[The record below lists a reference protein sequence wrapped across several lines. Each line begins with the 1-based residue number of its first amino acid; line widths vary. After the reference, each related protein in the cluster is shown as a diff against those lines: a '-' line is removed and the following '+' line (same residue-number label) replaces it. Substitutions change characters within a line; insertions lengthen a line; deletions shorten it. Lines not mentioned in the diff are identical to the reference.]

1 MPTLFYILVITYVIA
16 INLYG
21 VLMLKFQKKA
31 QENDHYT
38 KISDAKLYIAGILGG
53 ATGIFIFMFI
63 FKHNLRSLFMM
74 VLMPMF
80 IVLNVYSIMILLNG
94 GFGGFAL

>member
-1 MPTLFYILVITYVIA
+1 MPMLFYILIITYVIA

-31 QENDHYT
+31 QDNEQYP
-38 KISDAKLYIAGILGG
+38 KINDAKIYLAGILGG

-63 FKHNLRSLFMM
+63 FKHKLKSLFMM

-80 IVLNVYSIMILLNG
+80 IVINVYLITLLFNN
-94 GFGGFAL
+94 GFGFFAL

>member
-1 MPTLFYILVITYVIA
+1 MPTIFYILIITYVIA

-21 VLMLKFQKKA
+21 ILMLKFQKKA
-31 QENDHYT
+31 QDNDQYT
-38 KISDAKLYIAGILGG
+38 KISDAKIYLAGILGG

-63 FKHNLRSLFMM
+63 FKHNLKSLFMM

-80 IVLNVYSIMILLNG
+80 IVLNVYFITLALNG
-94 GFGGFAL
+94 GFSSFIL

>member
-1 MPTLFYILVITYVIA
+1 MPTIFYILLITYVIA

-31 QENDHYT
+31 QDDDQYT
-38 KISDAKLYIAGILGG
+38 KISDAKIYLAGILGG

-63 FKHNLRSLFMM
+63 LKHNLKSLLMM

-80 IVLNVYSIMILLNG
+80 IVINFYLIITVFNG
-94 GFGGFAL
+94 GFGFLTL

>member
-1 MPTLFYILVITYVIA
+1 MIFYILLITYVIA

-31 QENDHYT
+31 QDNDKYT
-38 KISDAKLYIAGILGG
+38 KISDAKIYLAGILGG

-63 FKHNLRSLFMM
+63 FKHNLKSLFMM

-80 IVLNVYSIMILLNG
+80 IVINIYIITILFNN
-94 GFGGFAL
+94 GFGFFPV